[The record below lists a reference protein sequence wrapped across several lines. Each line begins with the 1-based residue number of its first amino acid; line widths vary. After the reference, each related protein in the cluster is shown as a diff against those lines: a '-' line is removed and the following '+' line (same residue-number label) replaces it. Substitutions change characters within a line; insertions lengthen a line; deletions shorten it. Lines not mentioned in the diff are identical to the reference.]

1 MTSLEFREVAHGS
14 PDYRETVLLRERM
27 LRTPLGLTFSAP
39 ELDDEAGD
47 WHLAG
52 FDTTTG
58 ELAACLV
65 LTPLEGGFVK
75 MRQVAVEPGL
85 QGLGWGRLM
94 VEFSERFAGK
104 NGYRE
109 IVLHARETV
118 VGFYLKLGYSIEGT
132 PFVEVTIPHRRMRK
146 RLVI

>member
-14 PDYRETVLLRERM
+14 PNYRETVRLRDRLLRA
-27 LRTPLGLTFSAP
+27 PLGLSFSAS
-39 ELDDEAGD
+39 ELDDEAD
-47 WHLAG
+47 DRHLAG

-58 ELAACLV
+58 KLVACLV
-65 LTPLEGGFVK
+65 LTPVEDGIVK
-75 MRQVAVEPGL
+75 MRQVAVEPRL
-85 QGLGWGRLM
+85 QGLGWGRLL
-94 VEFSERFAGK
+94 VEFSERFAVE
-104 NGYRE
+104 NRIRE

-118 VGFYLKLGYSIEGT
+118 VGFYLKLGYAIEGA